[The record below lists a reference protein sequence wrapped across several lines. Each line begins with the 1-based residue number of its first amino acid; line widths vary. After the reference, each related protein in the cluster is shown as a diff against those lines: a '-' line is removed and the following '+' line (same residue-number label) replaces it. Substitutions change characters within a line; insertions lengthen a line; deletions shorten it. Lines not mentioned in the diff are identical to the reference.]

1 MTSHD
6 VEGEFGAVKDDLA
19 KLRADIANLSAALKG
34 LTSETVHD
42 QIDSLKG
49 RLDRLTHDAKDQGRQ
64 ALDDLGD
71 HIEERPGSSGR
82 IAFGVGIL
90 IGRLFDRSRRR
101 RPPQPTKCIDER
113 SRRLSAAER

>member
-19 KLRADIANLSAALKG
+19 KLRADIANLSAALKD
-34 LTSETVHD
+34 LTSDAVHE

-49 RLDRLTHDAKDQGRQ
+49 RFDHLTHDAKDKGRQ
-64 ALDDLGD
+64 ALDDLAD
-71 HIEERPGSSGR
+71 HIEERPVSSVL

-90 IGRLFDRSRRR
+90 LGRLFDR
-101 RPPQPTKCIDER
+101 
-113 SRRLSAAER
+113 

>member
-6 VEGEFGAVKDDLA
+6 VEGEFGTVKDDLM
-19 KLRADIANLSAALKG
+19 KLRADIANLSAALKD

-49 RLDRLTHDAKDQGRQ
+49 RIDRLAGDAKVQGRQ
-64 ALDDLGD
+64 TLDNLAD
-71 HIEERPGSSGR
+71 HIEERPVSSVL

-90 IGRLFDRSRRR
+90 IGRLFDR
-101 RPPQPTKCIDER
+101 
-113 SRRLSAAER
+113 

>member
-19 KLRADIANLSAALKG
+19 RLRADVANLSAAIRE
-34 LTSETVHD
+34 LTSDTVHD
-42 QIDSLKG
+42 QIGSLKG

-64 ALDDLGD
+64 ALDDLAD
-71 HIEERPGSSGR
+71 RIEERPVSSVL

-90 IGRLFDRSRRR
+90 LGRLFDR
-101 RPPQPTKCIDER
+101 
-113 SRRLSAAER
+113 

>member
-6 VEGEFGAVKDDLA
+6 VESEFGTVKDDLV
-19 KLRADIANLSAALKG
+19 KLRADIANLSAALKD

-49 RLDRLTHDAKDQGRQ
+49 RIDRLTGDAKLQGRQ
-64 ALDDLGD
+64 ALDDLAD
-71 HIEERPGSSGR
+71 HIEERPVSSIL

-90 IGRLFDRSRRR
+90 IGRLFDR
-101 RPPQPTKCIDER
+101 
-113 SRRLSAAER
+113 

>member
-19 KLRADIANLSAALKG
+19 KLRADITNLSAAIKE
-34 LTSETVHD
+34 LTSDAVHD

-49 RLDRLTHDAKDQGRQ
+49 RFDRLTDDAKNQGRQ
-64 ALDDLGD
+64 ALDDLAD
-71 HIEERPGSSGR
+71 HIEERPVSSVL

-90 IGRLFDRSRRR
+90 LGRLFDR
-101 RPPQPTKCIDER
+101 
-113 SRRLSAAER
+113 

>member
-6 VEGEFGAVKDDLA
+6 VEGEFSTVKDDLV
-19 KLRADIANLSAALKG
+19 KLRADIANLSAALKD

-49 RLDRLTHDAKDQGRQ
+49 RIDRLTGDAKLQGRQ
-64 ALDDLGD
+64 ALDDLAD
-71 HIEERPGSSGR
+71 HIEERPVSSVL

-90 IGRLFDRSRRR
+90 IGRLFDR
-101 RPPQPTKCIDER
+101 
-113 SRRLSAAER
+113 